1 VFTVGEGLRSVAG
14 WAFEGAGAVGIW
26 GLRGLLGRG
35 MVVGR
40 GICGGLEI
48 LGVGAAGGG
57 LLEDVGGV
65 KSVVGGFGAEG
76 VGVVE
81 VGTGVGCWGA
91 VKDVGLAVKGSSV
104 GFCVSWFLCA
114 ALAA

>member
-1 VFTVGEGLRSVAG
+1 
-14 WAFEGAGAVGIW
+14 
-26 GLRGLLGRG
+26 

-40 GICGGLEI
+40 GICGGLGT

-57 LLEDVGGV
+57 LLEDVVGV
-65 KSVVGGFGAEG
+65 KGVVGGFGTEG
-76 VGVVE
+76 VTVIV
-81 VGTGVGCWGA
+81 CWGA

-104 GFCVSWFLCA
+104 GFCVSWFLCV